1 MAKGP
6 LEMEVDKSSEILMAE
21 GPLET
26 QVEDTARMKKKPEK
40 NLEEGSQGEKQKLKM
55 APNKDQG
62 NHTTTKERRK
72 EKRDDKGKK
81 TGKEEE
87 ERSTESSWMWFWVRL
102 VRVSMVGP
110 RIGKRS
116 RR

>member
-1 MAKGP
+1 MSMAKGP
-6 LEMEVDKSSEILMAE
+6 LEIMARKGTEILMAE

-26 QVEDTARMKKKPEK
+26 QVEDTARTKKKPEK
-40 NLEEGSQGEKQKLKM
+40 IPEEGSQGKRLKLKM
-55 APNKDQG
+55 APDKDHE
-62 NHTTTKERRK
+62 NHTITKERRK

-87 ERSTESSWMWFWVRL
+87 ERSTESLWMWFWARL

-110 RIGKRS
+110 RT
-116 RR
+116 